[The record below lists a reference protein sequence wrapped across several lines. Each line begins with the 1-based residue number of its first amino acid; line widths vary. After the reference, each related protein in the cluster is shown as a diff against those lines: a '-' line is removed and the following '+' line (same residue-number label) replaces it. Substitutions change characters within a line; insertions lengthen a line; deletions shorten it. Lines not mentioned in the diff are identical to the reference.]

1 MEIVAIFAI
10 TNNKNKSNMK
20 YIIKDGKTVMEKG
33 FVRKGV
39 SYTYWFDPVD
49 FPEVTPKY
57 FDTYE
62 QAAEFK
68 TKAKL
73 SDLFTKIVAIA

>member
-1 MEIVAIFAI
+1 MLTFAAVI
-10 TNNKNKSNMK
+10 KSNNIMK
-20 YIIKDGKTVMEKG
+20 YIIKDGRDVLRKG

-39 SYTYWFDPVD
+39 SYTYWFDPAD
-49 FPEVTPKY
+49 FPEDTPKY

-73 SDLFTKIVAIA
+73 SELFTKIVAIA

>member
-1 MEIVAIFAI
+1 
-10 TNNKNKSNMK
+10 MK
-20 YIIKDGKTVMEKG
+20 YIIKDGKQVLQKG
-33 FVRKGV
+33 FIRKGV

-49 FPEVTPKY
+49 FPENTPKY
-57 FDTYE
+57 FATYE

-68 TKAKL
+68 SKAKL

>member
-1 MEIVAIFAI
+1 MLTFAI
-10 TNNKNKSNMK
+10 RNKSNNIMK
-20 YIIKDGKTVMEKG
+20 YIIKDGKSVLQKG
-33 FVRKGV
+33 FIRKGV
-39 SYTYWFDPVD
+39 SYTYWFDSVD
-49 FPEVTPKY
+49 FPDETPKY

-62 QAAEFK
+62 KAAEFK

>member
-1 MEIVAIFAI
+1 
-10 TNNKNKSNMK
+10 MK
-20 YIIKDGKTVMEKG
+20 YIIKDGKQVLQKG
-33 FVRKGV
+33 FIRKGV

-49 FPEVTPKY
+49 FPENAPKY
-57 FDTYE
+57 FATRE
-62 QAAEFK
+62 QAEEFK

>member
-1 MEIVAIFAI
+1 MLTFVVR
-10 TNNKNKSNMK
+10 NKSNNIMK
-20 YIIKDGKTVMEKG
+20 YIIKDGKDVLQKG
-33 FVRKGV
+33 FIRKGV
-39 SYTYWFDPVD
+39 SYTYWFDSVD
-49 FPEVTPKY
+49 FPEETPKY

-73 SDLFTKIVAIA
+73 SELFTKIVAIS